1 MKYKEYNFTDKLYRF
16 KELSPELQIVL
27 IKYINTIA
35 SGSSLFNERELRNHI
50 EKDNDILNEEFRKTL
65 NKGE

>member
-35 SGSSLFNERELRNHI
+35 SGSSLFNETKLRNHI